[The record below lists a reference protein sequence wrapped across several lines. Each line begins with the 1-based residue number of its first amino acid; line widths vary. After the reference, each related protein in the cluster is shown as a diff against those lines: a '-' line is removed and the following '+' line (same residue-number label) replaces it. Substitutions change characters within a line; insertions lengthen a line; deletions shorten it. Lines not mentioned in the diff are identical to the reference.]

1 MPYKSKKK
9 QERVKKRII
18 KNVKANK
25 TEKANR
31 QYEKYRKKIDG
42 ADYKPSTPEKP
53 KEKVKKNNEPKP
65 NKNTGLFK
73 KESSAQE
80 KANLMTQDPVD
91 NRAATM
97 KKGKAYAKKTGSYKS
112 AEMHYMENELHNKK
126 TGHDVAAR
134 YDKKKLGSILSKHMS
149 RNK

>member
-1 MPYKSKKK
+1 MKSVVKKK
-9 QERVKKRII
+9 TPEQKAAKAVEKAREKAAKAASKNAKKNDPPKKKNKPKVDKK
-18 KNVKANK
+18 KNVMFANK
-25 TEKANR
+25 
-31 QYEKYRKKIDG
+31 
-42 ADYKPSTPEKP
+42 
-53 KEKVKKNNEPKP
+53 KP

>member
-25 TEKANR
+25 TKKATK
-31 QYEKYRKKIDG
+31 QYEKYRKKID
-42 ADYKPSTPEKP
+42 STPNKP
-53 KEKVKKNNEPKP
+53 KEKVKKNKDVMGENKKP

-112 AEMHYMENELHNKK
+112 AEMHYMENELNNKK
-126 TGHDVAAR
+126 TGHDVAAS